1 MKPDFSRHLA
11 DPSFDPYRD
20 RVAQLF
26 RDGREAGL
34 AFVRVEAWAEVL
46 SGRWWWKTWSRSVD
60 VPHIFFVVDGDY
72 SDTVAPWDANAI
84 SGWRSG
90 GEGASTTTG
99 RRWRLDGS
107 PPRSRSDFAEWSS
120 ALRPTDRQG

>member
-11 DPSFDPYRD
+11 DASFDPYRD

-26 RDGREAGL
+26 RDGRQAGL
-34 AFVRVEAWAEVL
+34 AFVRVEAWAEVK

-72 SDTVAPWDANAI
+72 SDTVAPWDANDHWLEE
-84 SGWRSG
+84 WRRG
-90 GEGASTTTG
+90 RFDYYGETLEARWLSTEESERL
-99 RRWRLDGS
+99 RRVG
-107 PPRSRSDFAEWSS
+107 
-120 ALRPTDRQG
+120 PTDRR